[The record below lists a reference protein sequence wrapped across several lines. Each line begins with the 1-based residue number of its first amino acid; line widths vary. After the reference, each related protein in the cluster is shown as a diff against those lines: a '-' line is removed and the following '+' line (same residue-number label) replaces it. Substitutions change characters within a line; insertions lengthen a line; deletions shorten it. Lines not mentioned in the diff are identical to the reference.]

1 MSTVSKVSA
10 KSRILAFLSKTEGYN
25 TLSVKQAEAR
35 FGVQNVTATIA
46 QLRAE
51 GYAIY
56 TNMKRRGDGSPVAI
70 YRLGRPSASFISACR
85 FAGVT
90 AKGAN

>member
-1 MSTVSKVSA
+1 MSVSRVSA
-10 KSRILAFLSKTEGYN
+10 KSRVLAFLTKTTGYN
-25 TLSVKQAEAR
+25 TLSVKQAQAR
-35 FGVQNVTATIA
+35 FGILNVSATIA

-70 YRLGRPSASFISACR
+70 YRLGRPSAAFTSQCH

-90 AKGAN
+90 PKGN

>member
-1 MSTVSKVSA
+1 MSTVSA
-10 KSRILAFLSKTEGYN
+10 KSRILGFLQKTTGYN
-25 TLSVKQAEAR
+25 TLSVKQAQAR
-35 FGVQNVTATIA
+35 FGIRNVSTVIS

-56 TNMKRRGDGSPVAI
+56 TNLKHRGDGSPVNV
-70 YRLGRPSASFISACR
+70 YRLGRPSASFVSQCEMR
-85 FAGVT
+85 GVT